1 MDLRMSIF
9 FFSLVLYILYI
20 NNKQWKEKYLTS
32 SVFGL
37 LNHYQLW
44 SKVHQYLWSVV
55 FNPLFLVSETRVKE
69 CFDYKHHT
77 RYRVGGMQSNAGEG
91 RAHRSPELQEV

>member
-37 LNHYQLW
+37 LKKPL
-44 SKVHQYLWSVV
+44 SAVV
-55 FNPLFLVSETRVKE
+55 KGSSIPLE
-69 CFDYKHHT
+69 CGF
-77 RYRVGGMQSNAGEG
+77 
-91 RAHRSPELQEV
+91 